1 MNTFKSPSIEL
12 EEQRQGILEL
22 LHQIIED
29 LTRVY
34 FLPGYPDYLKKMEEL
49 SEIRSRDLEGVTSI
63 LSNFNMPFIIAFAG
77 GSSCGKSTLFN
88 TLAGEIASLVSLLRP
103 TTSIPVLYHH
113 PSQTAYFNRKDFLEP
128 YEKIVS
134 QQVMLQVFE
143 NRVTRSSRD
152 KQKSLP
158 RKIILYPSQRP
169 DYPEDFALLDTPDV
183 DTTEAQNKEVAHD
196 LFHIASL
203 ILFIFSTEK
212 YADNRLWEDVQYLQ
226 SLGKPVVFVLNKLTP
241 EHKAEGLIEDFKE
254 HLREKG
260 RIPKMDPTGSRS
272 RIQGSPLE
280 ERIFYIDRE
289 QPQTENYPLQLSQKV
304 RDEFYEFFNTFLNP
318 AEKRKFKFQLVSRSL
333 DHLIERLEAL
343 LAHLQEQQRELLSL
357 ESQIEKDFRLTTEAM
372 INEIKLVG
380 GLNNRAVI
388 NLIRENLASLI
399 GSLNV
404 ALLKGVK
411 TVWEWFKS
419 IFGKEEKTLQRS
431 RDAIEHFIE
440 GDFDKKFN
448 ILMSHLGD
456 VEDHVQ
462 RLIKESCIGS
472 SLEGAGESGNVG
484 VCRSGNTDTIFPT
497 SPPPL
502 LPHSHPLKPPHASDS
517 IYTLYNQEV
526 TQFKKWL
533 EGEVHSKIQALRE
546 VGSVW
551 INLMDSVIL
560 ILILLLFIYIGAKG
574 GTITGEEAAAAAG
587 ISWVWDWLVTK
598 FWGKEELERF
608 MVAGGERYLDIFK
621 NVVNKRKER
630 YIRFIQEYQKDLEN
644 INRLAAHVSLLKTKA
659 VPFIQRLEA
668 EKD

>member
-1 MNTFKSPSIEL
+1 MNTSTFKSPSIEL

-22 LHQIIED
+22 LHQITGD

-34 FLPGYPDYLKKMEEL
+34 FLPGYPDYLKKTEEL
-49 SEIRSRDLEGVTSI
+49 SEIRSRDLEGAISI
-63 LSNFNMPFIIAFAG
+63 LSNLNMPFIIAFAG

-113 PSQTAYFNRKDFLEP
+113 PSQTVYFNRKDFLEP

-134 QQVMLQVFE
+134 QQVMLQVSE

-152 KQKSLP
+152 KPKSFP
-158 RKIILYPSQRP
+158 KKIILYPSQRP
-169 DYPEDFALLDTPDV
+169 DYPEDFALLDTPDI

-212 YADNRLWEDVQYLQ
+212 YADNRLWEDVRYLR
-226 SLGKPVVFVLNKLTP
+226 SLGKPIVFVLNKLTP

-260 RIPKMDPTGSRS
+260 RIPKMGPTDSRS

-280 ERIFYIDRE
+280 EKVFYIDRE
-289 QPQTENYPLQLSQKV
+289 QPQTENYPQQLSQKV

-333 DHLIERLEAL
+333 DHLIERVEAL
-343 LAHLQEQQRELLSL
+343 LTHLQEQQRELLSL

-419 IFGKEEKTLQRS
+419 IFGQEEKTLQRS

-462 RLIKESCIGS
+462 RVIKESCIGS
-472 SLEGAGESGNVG
+472 GLEGV
-484 VCRSGNTDTIFPT
+484 
-497 SPPPL
+497 
-502 LPHSHPLKPPHASDS
+502 ASDS
-517 IYTLYNQEV
+517 VYTLYNQEV
-526 TQFKKWL
+526 AQFKKWL
-533 EGEVHSKIQALRE
+533 EGEVHSKIQTLRE

-630 YIRFIQEYQKDLEN
+630 YIRFIQKYQKDLEH
-644 INRLAAHVSLLKTKA
+644 IDRLVDHVNLLKTKA

>member
-1 MNTFKSPSIEL
+1 MNTPFKSPSIKL
-12 EEQRQGILEL
+12 EEQRQEILQF
-22 LHQIIED
+22 LHQITED

-49 SEIRSRDLEGVTSI
+49 AEMRSRDLEGAISI
-63 LSNFNMPFIIAFAG
+63 LSNLNMPFIIAFAG

-134 QQVMLQVFE
+134 QEVMLQISE
-143 NRVTRSSRD
+143 NRAPKSPRE

-158 RKIILYPSQRP
+158 KKIILYPSQRP

-183 DTTEAQNKEVAHD
+183 DTTEAKNKEVAHD

-212 YADNRLWEDVQYLQ
+212 YADNRLWEDVQYLR
-226 SLGKPVVFVLNKLTP
+226 SLGKPIIFVLNKLTP

-260 RIPKMDPTGSRS
+260 MNPADARS
-272 RIQGSPLE
+272 GIQGPNLE
-280 ERIFYIDRE
+280 EKVFYIDKE
-289 QPQTENYPLQLSQKV
+289 QPPTENYPQQLSPKV

-333 DHLIERLEAL
+333 NHLSQRLETL
-343 LAHLQEQQRELLSL
+343 LTHLQEQQQELLGL
-357 ESQIEKDFRLTTEAM
+357 ESQIEKDFRLTAEAM

-380 GLNNRAVI
+380 GLNNRAI
-388 NLIRENLASLI
+388 LNLIRENLASLI

-404 ALLKGVK
+404 VLLKGVK
-411 TVWEWFKS
+411 TVWEWLKN
-419 IFGKEEKTLQRS
+419 IFGKEEKTLERS

-448 ILMSHLGD
+448 ILVSHLGD

-472 SLEGAGESGNVG
+472 SAEGGWEDGRIG
-484 VCRSGNTDTIFPT
+484 GWGT
-497 SPPPL
+497 SQAST
-502 LPHSHPLKPPHASDS
+502 LPHPHTPTPSHFSDS

-526 TQFKKWL
+526 AQFKKWL
-533 EGEVHSKIQALRE
+533 EGEVHSKIQTLRE

-587 ISWVWDWLVTK
+587 ISWVWDWLVTR

-608 MVAGGERYLDIFK
+608 MVAGGERYLAIFK
-621 NVVNKRKER
+621 NVINKRKEH
-630 YIRFIQEYQKDLEN
+630 YLMFIRKYQRDLEN
-644 INRLAAHVSLLKTKA
+644 IDRLADHVNLLKTK
-659 VPFIQRLEA
+659 VIPFIQQLEV

>member
-1 MNTFKSPSIEL
+1 
-12 EEQRQGILEL
+12 
-22 LHQIIED
+22 
-29 LTRVY
+29 
-34 FLPGYPDYLKKMEEL
+34 
-49 SEIRSRDLEGVTSI
+49 
-63 LSNFNMPFIIAFAG
+63 
-77 GSSCGKSTLFN
+77 
-88 TLAGEIASLVSLLRP
+88 
-103 TTSIPVLYHH
+103 
-113 PSQTAYFNRKDFLEP
+113 
-128 YEKIVS
+128 
-134 QQVMLQVFE
+134 
-143 NRVTRSSRD
+143 
-152 KQKSLP
+152 
-158 RKIILYPSQRP
+158 
-169 DYPEDFALLDTPDV
+169 
-183 DTTEAQNKEVAHD
+183 
-196 LFHIASL
+196 
-203 ILFIFSTEK
+203 
-212 YADNRLWEDVQYLQ
+212 
-226 SLGKPVVFVLNKLTP
+226 
-241 EHKAEGLIEDFKE
+241 
-254 HLREKG
+254 
-260 RIPKMDPTGSRS
+260 MDPTDSRS

-280 ERIFYIDRE
+280 EKIFYIDRE
-289 QPQTENYPLQLSQKV
+289 QPPTENYPQQLSQKV

-419 IFGKEEKTLQRS
+419 IFGQEEKTLQRS

-472 SLEGAGESGNVG
+472 SAEGGWEDGRGGIWGTSQAS
-484 VCRSGNTDTIFPT
+484 TFPH
-497 SPPPL
+497 
-502 LPHSHPLKPPHASDS
+502 PHTPTPSHFSDS

-526 TQFKKWL
+526 AQFKKWL

-630 YIRFIQEYQKDLEN
+630 YIKFIQKYQKDLEH
-644 INRLAAHVSLLKTKA
+644 IDRLVDHVNLLKTKA